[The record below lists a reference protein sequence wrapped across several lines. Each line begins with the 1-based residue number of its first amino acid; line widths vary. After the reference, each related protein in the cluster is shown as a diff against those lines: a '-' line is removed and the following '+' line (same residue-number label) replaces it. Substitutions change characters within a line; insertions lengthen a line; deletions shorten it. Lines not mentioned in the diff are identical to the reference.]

1 MAAHWLPRGEAG
13 KAHHILVSRM
23 KTKTQTIVIAG
34 GALWLLAIG
43 IGLWMLWNY
52 QNSAGAAG
60 VPPPRWPVNSRVEP
74 VAGQA
79 TLVIMAHPHCPCSR
93 ASIGELAL
101 VMARCQG
108 RVSAYVLFF
117 KPPDFPEGWE
127 RTDLWDSAGRIPGVT
142 VLSDE
147 GGIEASRFNAVTS
160 GATMLYDA
168 EGRLLFSGGITASRG
183 HSGDNDGRSA
193 IVALATGDAPAR
205 PATPVFGCALVDE
218 DDACGEGKNLCG
230 R

>member
-1 MAAHWLPRGEAG
+1 MVAEGEAG
-13 KAHHILVSRM
+13 KAHHILVSSM
-23 KTKTQTIVIAG
+23 KTRTPTIVIAG

-160 GATMLYDA
+160 GTAMLYNA
-168 EGRLLFSGGITASRG
+168 EGRLLFSGGITGSRG
-183 HSGDNDGRSA
+183 HSGENEGRSA
-193 IVALATGDAPAR
+193 IVALVTGEAATRAE
-205 PATPVFGCALVDE
+205 TPVFGCSLVDE
-218 DDACGEGKNLCG
+218 NDACGKGEELCG
-230 R
+230 K